1 MPQFNDIII
10 RNDLQSGDI
19 GYIIYLH
26 GKIYKQEYDYGIE
39 FETYVAKGLLE
50 FYQNYDPQKDRIWIC
65 EHQNKIIGSLV
76 LMHRE
81 NHSAQLR
88 YFLIHPQ
95 FRGLGL
101 GKKLMESFLNFLEE
115 HNYQS
120 CFLWTT
126 EEQKTAAGLYKK
138 SGFILSEEKK
148 SDAFG
153 KKVKEQ
159 RYDLILKKMKT

>member
-1 MPQFNDIII
+1 LPQFNDIII

-39 FETYVAKGLLE
+39 FERYVAKGLLE

-120 CFLWTT
+120 CFCG
-126 EEQKTAAGLYKK
+126 QPKSKK
-138 SGFILSEEKK
+138 RLRVFIKSPALFYLKKKK